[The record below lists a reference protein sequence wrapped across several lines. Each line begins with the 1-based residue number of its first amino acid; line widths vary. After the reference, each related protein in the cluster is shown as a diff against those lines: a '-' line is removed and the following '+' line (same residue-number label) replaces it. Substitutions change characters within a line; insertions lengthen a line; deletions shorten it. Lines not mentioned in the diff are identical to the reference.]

1 MSRVLIIT
9 ADSQHEASQSG
20 VRHVL
25 RINYLPPEQMPSHQ
39 RDFPRTQR
47 VEIAG
52 LEGSRLLSRR
62 DLCSRR
68 PCWRVRGW
76 WHQCYQCLY
85 RSDHGEIAVEG
96 LHHEV
101 ALLEMRSEQLR
112 IHLLSMPARS
122 AESRNVRS
130 VLLAMQLKMRA
141 LRQFEYDAD
150 KTLGTATL
158 H

>member
-52 LEGSRLLSRR
+52 LEGSRLLR
-62 DLCSRR
+62 LL
-68 PCWRVRGW
+68 VA
-76 WHQCYQCLY
+76 CYLAAIFVVIGLVGVFAY
-85 RSDHGEIAVEG
+85 GGTVVTSASIA
-96 LHHEV
+96 
-101 ALLEMRSEQLR
+101 
-112 IHLLSMPARS
+112 
-122 AESRNVRS
+122 
-130 VLLAMQLKMRA
+130 
-141 LRQFEYDAD
+141 
-150 KTLGTATL
+150 ATTER
-158 H
+158 